1 MIREHL
7 FAKRAPADP
16 DFRWRG
22 GDVSRI
28 EALSDG
34 VFALTITLLVV
45 SASAPKSFYDLML
58 MARDLPAFVV
68 SMSVIL
74 MAWYYHYLYFRR
86 YGLEDFTTMI
96 LNSLFLFLIM
106 FLAFPLK
113 FLATFLWFVIIG
125 ENTQLLFVVP
135 EFAKDMTVFGAEFL
149 KTNAMQRLGM
159 MYFYGYG
166 ILGVFGTL
174 AIMQFRALKMAK
186 VLELDELEIT
196 LTRNSIFHHS
206 ADVLIAM
213 VSLLVLAQT
222 SNPGISGIVYFLI
235 PIAHG
240 LLGWLG
246 GNKISLL
253 RLQINDANNK
263 N

>member
-7 FAKRAPADP
+7 FSKRAPADP

-113 FLATFLWFVIIG
+113 FLATFLWFLIIG
-125 ENTQLLFVVP
+125 ENTQMLFVVP
-135 EFAKDMTVFGAEFL
+135 EFAQNITIFGTEFL
-149 KTNAMQRLGM
+149 KTPALQRMGM
-159 MYFYGYG
+159 MYFYGFG
-166 ILGVFGTL
+166 IFGVFGTL
-174 AIMQFRALKMAK
+174 AILQLRALRMAS

-196 LTRNSIFHHS
+196 LTRYSIYHHCV
-206 ADVLIAM
+206 DVIIATL
-213 VSLLVLAQT
+213 SLTVLAVT
-222 SNPGISGIVYFLI
+222 SNPGLSGVIYFLM
-235 PIAHG
+235 PFSHAA
-240 LLGWLG
+240 LGWLG
-246 GNKISLL
+246 GNKVTLL
-253 RLQINDANNK
+253 REKTIANN
-263 N
+263 ND

>member
-7 FAKRAPADP
+7 FVKRAPADP

-113 FLATFLWFVIIG
+113 FLATFLWFLIIG
-125 ENTQLLFVVP
+125 ENTQTLFVVP
-135 EFAKDMTVFGAEFL
+135 EFAQNMTVFGADFL
-149 KTNAMQRLGM
+149 KSVAAQRIGM
-159 MYFYGYG
+159 MYFYGFG
-166 ILGVFGTL
+166 IFGVFGTL
-174 AIMQFRALKMAK
+174 AILQWRALKMAK
-186 VLELDELEIT
+186 ILELDELEIT
-196 LTRNSIFHHS
+196 LTRYSIIHHS
-206 ADVLIAM
+206 TDVIIATL
-213 VSLLVLAQT
+213 SLTVLTLT
-222 SNPGISGIVYFLI
+222 SNPGFSGLIYFLMPFTHAI
-235 PIAHG
+235 
-240 LLGWLG
+240 LGWKG
-246 GNKISLL
+246 GNNITKL
-253 RLQINDANNK
+253 RQQITRASNSG
-263 N
+263 